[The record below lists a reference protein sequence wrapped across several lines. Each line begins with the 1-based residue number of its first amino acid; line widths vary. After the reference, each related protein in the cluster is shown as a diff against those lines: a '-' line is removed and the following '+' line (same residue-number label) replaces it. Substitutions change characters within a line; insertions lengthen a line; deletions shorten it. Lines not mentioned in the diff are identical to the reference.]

1 MDNDNEISRLL
12 GECKRS
18 ASDIY
23 VAIVALICSC
33 LDFPGKEFVDT
44 YSRGCYKRAIKHL
57 RVMQKQI
64 PNAVDFYEQGIKHI
78 RKYWLE
84 RESITPPQVLT
95 YILPGIWQALSP
107 AHIRKDGKI

>member
-33 LDFPGKEFVDT
+33 SDFPGKGFVDT

-84 RESITPPQVLT
+84 RESITPPPSFNVH
-95 YILPGIWQALSP
+95 IAGDMASPVPGPYKKGW
-107 AHIRKDGKI
+107 

>member
-23 VAIVALICSC
+23 VARVALICSC
-33 LDFPGKEFVDT
+33 SDFPGKEFVDT

-84 RESITPPQVLT
+84 RESIPPSFNVH
-95 YILPGIWQALSP
+95 IAGDMASPVPGPYKKGW
-107 AHIRKDGKI
+107 